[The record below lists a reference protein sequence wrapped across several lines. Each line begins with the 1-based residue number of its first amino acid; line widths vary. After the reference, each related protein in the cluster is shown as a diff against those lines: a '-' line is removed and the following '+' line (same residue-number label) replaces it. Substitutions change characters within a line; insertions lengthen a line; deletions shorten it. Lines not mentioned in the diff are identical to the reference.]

1 MDKIFHQP
9 LGGNEMPRF
18 AGIATMMRLPHL
30 QTAKGLDAA
39 FVGVPL
45 DIGTSLRAGTRFGPR
60 EIRAESVM
68 IRPYNMATGA
78 APFDSLSVADIGD
91 VAINTFNLLD
101 AVRII
106 EEAYDNILE
115 HNVIPMTLGGDH
127 TITLPILRA
136 IHKKHGKVG
145 LVHIDAHADVND
157 HMFGEKI
164 AHGTTFRRAV
174 EEGLLDCD
182 RVVQIGLRAQGYTAE
197 DFNWSRKQGFRV
209 VQAEECWH
217 QSLAPLMAEVREKVG
232 GGPVYLSF
240 DIDGID
246 PAWAPGTGTPEI
258 GGLTT
263 IQAIEIVSGVT
274 LGAQTN
280 LDHTIRVQQAFFD
293 GATEG
298 GAVGD
303 FLAEHV
309 IVHIGVG
316 VDVHQADLAVL
327 LVNGTQ
333 DRQGDGVVAA
343 QSQRDHI
350 VFEDVVVGF
359 FDDPHGIQQ
368 VEGVDRDVT
377 DVGHRQGVER
387 RSTGRH
393 VVRADHHR
401 FSADFARSETG
412 AGAQRGTDVQGDADK
427 CDVQAFG
434 RLQVGQAQ
442 HGGYAAKARHVV
454 AAQWLMKN
462 FVHGRGLVV
471 CYGYGEGFC
480 ERRQAGRIP
489 MGKYLVHVFLN

>member
-1 MDKIFHQP
+1 MDKILHQP

-30 QTAKGLDAA
+30 QSAAGLDAA

-106 EEAYDNILE
+106 EEAYDEILE

-197 DFNWSRKQGFRV
+197 DFNWCRTQGFRV

-217 QSLAPLMAEVREKVG
+217 KSLAPLMAEVREKVG
-232 GGPVYLSF
+232 NGPVYLSF

-263 IQAIEIVSGVT
+263 IQAMEIIRGCQGLDLVGGDLVEVSPPYDTTGNT
-274 LGAQTN
+274 SLLGAN
-280 LDHTIRVQQAFFD
+280 LLYEMLCVMP
-293 GATEG
+293 
-298 GAVGD
+298 
-303 FLAEHV
+303 
-309 IVHIGVG
+309 
-316 VDVHQADLAVL
+316 
-327 LVNGTQ
+327 
-333 DRQGDGVVAA
+333 GVV
-343 QSQRDHI
+343 
-350 VFEDVVVGF
+350 
-359 FDDPHGIQQ
+359 
-368 VEGVDRDVT
+368 
-377 DVGHRQGVER
+377 HR
-387 RSTGRH
+387 
-393 VVRADHHR
+393 
-401 FSADFARSETG
+401 
-412 AGAQRGTDVQGDADK
+412 
-427 CDVQAFG
+427 
-434 RLQVGQAQ
+434 
-442 HGGYAAKARHVV
+442 
-454 AAQWLMKN
+454 
-462 FVHGRGLVV
+462 
-471 CYGYGEGFC
+471 
-480 ERRQAGRIP
+480 
-489 MGKYLVHVFLN
+489 